1 MNRQVKAF
9 PAFRLR
15 PPAEDSAPADVIDA
29 NDLVVG
35 QVGAAAGGY
44 RGRAGGDSGPKRT
57 DALRAAEDVAVFH
70 IALHGPAGA
79 EHQPYSSASEAR
91 AAVAL
96 IPLQRQEIVDSA
108 ARAYFFHALRQEHVA
123 AILDGLEAI
132 VREHFAIGTRGGCRR
147 VARLL
152 DQVRKPARALLSQAT
167 GDERDWMAFPLARLL
182 AFTEMAASRLSATA
196 TVPPSDLDGPFPDP
210 HSADQALAT
219 AFRTYRDVQAL
230 ANALPTLPEATLHAL
245 GTLDDAAAQLPSG
258 PCAKNRADC
267 RTASSRLDE
276 LATAAR
282 NLDAAAPDTA
292 VDVHALAQELSA
304 IVADTSARL
313 NATALLLEDAGRHGS
328 VRTILSTL
336 QEAELGSE
344 SDAGTRS
351 VRVGDTETGPIRRT
365 EDGRWTGPGITD
377 PYRSPEGAAAALID
391 HSRERQAAAR
401 PRA

>member
-1 MNRQVKAF
+1 MSSQVLQAF

-15 PPAEDSAPADVIDA
+15 PPADDSATAYVVDA
-29 NDLVVG
+29 HDLVVG
-35 QVGAAAGGY
+35 QVDAAGGGY
-44 RGRAGGDSGPKRT
+44 RGRAGADSGPKRA

-70 IALHGPAGA
+70 IAMHGHV
-79 EHQPYSSASEAR
+79 EHQPYSGASEAR

-123 AILDGLEAI
+123 ALLDGLEAI
-132 VREHFAIGTRGGCRR
+132 VREHFAIGTRAGCLR

-152 DQVRKPARALLSQAT
+152 DQVREPARALLSQAA

-182 AFTEMAASRLSATA
+182 AFVEMAAGRLGATA
-196 TVPPSDLDGPFPDP
+196 TAPPADLDGPFPDP
-210 HSADQALAT
+210 HAADQALAT

-230 ANALPTLPEATLHAL
+230 ANALPTLPEAALHAL
-245 GTLDDAAAQLPSG
+245 RTLDDAASQLPSG
-258 PCAKNRADC
+258 PCAKTRADC

-292 VDVHALAQELSA
+292 AEVHALAQELTA
-304 IVADTSARL
+304 IAADTSARL

-336 QEAELGSE
+336 QDAELGAE

-351 VRVGDTETGPIRRT
+351 VRVGNTETGPIRRT

-377 PYRSPEGAAAALID
+377 PYHSPEGAAAALID
-391 HSRERQAAAR
+391 HFRDRQAAAR
-401 PRA
+401 RA